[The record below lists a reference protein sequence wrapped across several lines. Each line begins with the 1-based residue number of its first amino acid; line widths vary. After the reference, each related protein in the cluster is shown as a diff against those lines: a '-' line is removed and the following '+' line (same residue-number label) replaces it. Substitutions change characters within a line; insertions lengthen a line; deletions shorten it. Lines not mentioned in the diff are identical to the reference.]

1 MTDAALPIDVG
12 NRLGAAPRPLALNRS
27 DILRWLLRNLV
38 WLWLLGLIVIFGVFN
53 PYFFT
58 LSNMQN
64 IMVQATVLGLLAL
77 AISLP
82 LLVAEIDLCIA
93 SNMGFSSVIG
103 AIAIGHGLPWWAGAL
118 AGIATGAAV
127 GVLNGLCVT
136 RLRMVSLIET
146 LAMMIILEGALLAIT
161 QGNTV
166 ANMPDAYT
174 WIGQATVG
182 TWPIMP
188 LIVVVSMIVVAV
200 MLRRTVLGR
209 SIYAVGGNAAA
220 AAAAGI
226 RVNRI
231 KIIAFTLSGLLA
243 GMAGY
248 LLAAWQMAIT
258 SNQGQ
263 GFLLYSIAAPI
274 IGGVSVFGGRGSVL
288 GVLGGVLLLTVIQ
301 AGLAVVNFPSF
312 YVGII
317 GGLMI
322 FVAVAIDA
330 IRVRLSAER

>member
-1 MTDAALPIDVG
+1 MSESATIDTG
-12 NRLGAAPRPLALNRS
+12 PAAPGARRASAPAKLGL
-27 DILRWLLRNLV
+27 WLLQNVV
-38 WLWLLGLIVIFGVFN
+38 WVWLLGLVVIFGIFN

-58 LSNMQN
+58 ITNMQN

-82 LLVAEIDLCIA
+82 LLVAEIDLSIA
-93 SNMGFSSVIG
+93 ANLGFSSVIG
-103 AIAIGHGLPWWAGAL
+103 ALSIDHGAPWWLGAL
-118 AGIATGAAV
+118 IGIGVATAV
-127 GVLNGLCVT
+127 GFFNGLCVT

-146 LAMMIILEGALLAIT
+146 LAMMIILQGGLLAIT
-161 QGNTV
+161 EGNTV
-166 ANMPDAYT
+166 SSMPDAYT
-174 WIGQATVG
+174 WIGQATIG
-182 TWPIMP
+182 SWPLMP
-188 LIVVVSMIVVAV
+188 LVLVVCMVAMAI

-220 AAAAGI
+220 SASAGI
-226 RVNRI
+226 RVDRI
-231 KIIAFTLSGLLA
+231 KVVAFTLSGLLA
-243 GMAGY
+243 GVAGY
-248 LLAAWQMAIT
+248 MLGAWQMAIT
-258 SNQGQ
+258 SNQGE

-288 GVLGGVLLLTVIQ
+288 GVLGGVLLLTTIQ

-312 YVGII
+312 YVGMI

-330 IRVRLSAER
+330 IRVRVSAGR

>member
-1 MTDAALPIDVG
+1 MTHGASSLDAGKRIGSAARPAAG
-12 NRLGAAPRPLALNRS
+12 ARPRLG
-27 DILRWLLRNLV
+27 RWLLQNVV

-58 LSNMQN
+58 LNNMQN

-82 LLVAEIDLCIA
+82 LLVAEIDLSIA

-103 AIAIGHGLPWWAGAL
+103 ALAIAYGLPWWLGIPL
-118 AGIATGAAV
+118 GIAAGTAV
-127 GVLNGLCVT
+127 GAFNGLCVT

-146 LAMMIILEGALLAIT
+146 LAMMIILQGALLAIT
-161 QGNTV
+161 EGNTV
-166 ANMPDAYT
+166 TNMPDAYT
-174 WIGQATVG
+174 WIGQATVA

-188 LIVVVSMIVVAV
+188 LVVVAAMIAVAV

-220 AAAAGI
+220 SAAAGI

-243 GMAGY
+243 GIAGY
-248 LLAAWQMAIT
+248 MLAAWQMAIT
-258 SNQGQ
+258 SNQGE

-301 AGLAVVNFPSF
+301 AGLAVVSFPSF
-312 YVGII
+312 YVGMI

-330 IRVRLSAER
+330 IRVRMSSGR

>member
-1 MTDAALPIDVG
+1 MTDG
-12 NRLGAAPRPLALNRS
+12 TSSLGAAKAVAPARS
-27 DILRWLLRNLV
+27 GGAPALRWLLQNVV
-38 WLWLLGLIVIFGVFN
+38 WLWLLGLVVIFGVFN

-58 LSNMQN
+58 INNMQN

-82 LLVAEIDLCIA
+82 LLVAEIDLSIA
-93 SNMGFSSVIG
+93 SNMGFSSVVG
-103 AIAIGHGLPWWAGAL
+103 AMVISAGLPWWAGML
-118 AGIATGAAV
+118 AGVAVGAAV
-127 GVLNGLCVT
+127 GAFNGLCVT

-146 LAMMIILEGALLAIT
+146 LAMMIILQGALLAVT

-166 ANMPDAYT
+166 SDMPDAYM
-174 WIGQATVG
+174 WIGQATIA

-188 LIVVVSMIVVAV
+188 LVLVVAMIAV
-200 MLRRTVLGR
+200 AVILRRTVLGR

-226 RVNRI
+226 RVGRV

-243 GMAGY
+243 GVAGY
-248 LLAAWQMAIT
+248 MLASWQMAIT
-258 SNQGQ
+258 SNQGE
-263 GFLLYSIAAPI
+263 GSLLYSIAAPI

-301 AGLAVVNFPSF
+301 AGLAVVSFPSF
-312 YVGII
+312 YVGMI

-330 IRVRLSAER
+330 VRVRMSAGR

>member
-1 MTDAALPIDVG
+1 MTDGASSLDAGKRLDPAARVS
-12 NRLGAAPRPLALNRS
+12 AVARPA
-27 DILRWLLRNLV
+27 IGRWLLQNVV

-58 LSNMQN
+58 LNNMQN

-82 LLVAEIDLCIA
+82 LLVAEIDLSIA

-103 AIAIGHGLPWWAGAL
+103 AIAIGHGLPWWG
-118 AGIATGAAV
+118 GILLGVATGTLV
-127 GVLNGLCVT
+127 GAFNGLCVT

-146 LAMMIILEGALLAIT
+146 LAMMIILQGALLAIT
-161 QGNTV
+161 EGNTV
-166 ANMPDAYT
+166 ANMPEAYT
-174 WIGQATVG
+174 WIGQATIA

-188 LIVVVSMIVVAV
+188 LVVVVAMIAVAIL
-200 MLRRTVLGR
+200 LRKTVLGR

-220 AAAAGI
+220 SAAAGI

-243 GMAGY
+243 GVAGY
-248 LLAAWQMAIT
+248 MLAAWQMAIT
-258 SNQGQ
+258 SNQGE

-301 AGLAVVNFPSF
+301 AGLAVVSFPSF
-312 YVGII
+312 YVGMI

-330 IRVRLSAER
+330 IRVRMSATR